1 VKEPIR
7 KIELKDKTVRYR
19 LVVDIGYDE
28 TGKRQQLTR
37 TFDKLKD
44 ARAELSRIRHETDK
58 CTFVKPSDIIVNQ
71 YLDEYFVGATRDRRE
86 STKISYR
93 DAFRPVRERLGNRK
107 LQSITKAD
115 VEDLVDWMLTSGRK
129 HGGKPGTGLG
139 ARSVRLTLGGLKAAF
154 EMAVD
159 EGRLVRNVL
168 KLVTPPE
175 YTPKERDTW
184 SRAEVRKF
192 LRTATSTRLHAAW
205 RLSLYGLRH
214 GEVLGL
220 RWSDID
226 LKAKTLRVN
235 QARVLVDYKV
245 RIEEPKS
252 HNGKRTLPLDDDLV
266 AALTELRKRQV
277 KESESAGPAYQA
289 GLEDLDWY
297 ARGDEYIVTD
307 ELGIPL
313 HPESYSDEFT
323 RMLKRAGLRKIRL
336 HDSRHTTLS
345 LMEKAGVPISVIS
358 KWAGHYDSAFTM
370 KTYVHA
376 SDEDLKQGRQALAKI
391 HRLA

>member
-1 VKEPIR
+1 MKEPIR
-7 KIELKDKTVRYR
+7 KIILKDGTVRYR
-19 LVVDIGYDE
+19 LVVDIGPDGN
-28 TGKRQQLTR
+28 GKRQQLTR
-37 TFDKLKD
+37 TFDKLKE
-44 ARAELSRIRHETDK
+44 ARAELSRIRHETDQGS
-58 CTFVKPSDIIVNQ
+58 FVKPAEITVGQ
-71 YLDEYFVGATRDRRE
+71 YLDEYLVGATRGRRE

-107 LQSITKAD
+107 LQSVTKAD
-115 VEDLVDWMLTSGRK
+115 IESLVDWMLTSGRRR
-129 HGGKPGTGLG
+129 GGTPGTGLG
-139 ARSVRLTLGGLKAAF
+139 ARSVRLTLGRLKAAF

-159 EGRLVRNVL
+159 EGRLVRNVV

-175 YTPKERDTW
+175 YKPEERDIW
-184 SRAEVRKF
+184 SRAQVRKF
-192 LRTATSTRLHAAW
+192 LRTAASTRLHAAW
-205 RLSLYGLRH
+205 RLSLYGLRR

-226 LKAKTLRVN
+226 LKAKTLAIR

-266 AALTELRKRQV
+266 AALAELRKRQAR
-277 KESESAGPAYQA
+277 ESANAGEVYGA
-289 GLEDLDWY
+289 GLLDLDWY
-297 ARGDEYIVTD
+297 AEGDQYVVTD

-323 RMLKRAGLRKIRL
+323 RILKLAGLPKIRL

-345 LMEKAGVPISVIS
+345 LMEKAGVPISIIS
-358 KWAGHYDSAFTM
+358 KWAGHYDSSFTM

-376 SDEDLKQGRQALAKI
+376 SDDDLKQGRQALAKI
-391 HRLA
+391 HHII

>member
-7 KIELKDKTVRYR
+7 KIELKDGTIRYR
-19 LVVDIGYDE
+19 LVVDIGLDE
-28 TGKRQQLTR
+28 NGKRQQLTR
-37 TFDKLKD
+37 TFDKLKE

-58 CTFVKPSDIIVNQ
+58 GTFVKPSDITVGD
-71 YLDEYFVGATRDRRE
+71 YLDEYLVGATRGRRE
-86 STKISYR
+86 STKVSYR
-93 DAFRPVRERLGNRK
+93 EALRPVRERLGNRK

-115 VEDLVDWMLTSGRK
+115 IENLVDWMLTSGRK
-129 HGGKPGTGLG
+129 RGGTPGTGLG
-139 ARSVRLTLGGLKAAF
+139 PRSVRLTLGRLKAAF

-159 EGRLVRNVL
+159 EGRLVRNVV

-175 YTPKERDTW
+175 YKPKERDIW
-184 SRAEVRKF
+184 SKTEVRKF
-192 LRTATSTRLHAAW
+192 LRIAAQTRLHAAW
-205 RLSLYGLRH
+205 RLSLYGLRR

-226 LKAKTLRVN
+226 LKAKTLTVN

-266 AALTELRKRQV
+266 AALVELRKRQAH
-277 KESESAGPAYQA
+277 ESEVAGAAYGA
-289 GLEDLDWY
+289 SLADLDWY
-297 ARGDEYIVTD
+297 TEGDKYVVVD
-307 ELGIPL
+307 ELGTPY
-313 HPESYSDEFT
+313 HPESYSDGFT
-323 RMLKRAGLRKIRL
+323 RVLKRAGLPKIRL

-345 LMEKAGVPISVIS
+345 LLEKAGVPISIIS
-358 KWAGHYDSAFTM
+358 KWAGHYDSSFTM

-376 SDEDLKQGRQALAKI
+376 SDDDLKQGRQALAKI
-391 HRLA
+391 HHIV